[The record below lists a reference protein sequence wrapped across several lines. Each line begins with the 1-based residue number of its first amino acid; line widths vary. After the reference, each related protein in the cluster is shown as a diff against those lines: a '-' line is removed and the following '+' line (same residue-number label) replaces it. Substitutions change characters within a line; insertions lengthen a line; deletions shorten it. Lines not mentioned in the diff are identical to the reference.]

1 MLQFLCFVAQTL
13 IGRAIISLLS
23 NALLLLESHHP
34 IELYLLYAF
43 IFYSFTYIF
52 ITELWSQIWD
62 TSREAASILFFFFLV
77 GEGGGGRGAYKYINI

>member
-1 MLQFLCFVAQTL
+1 MLQFLCFVAQKL

-34 IELYLLYAF
+34 IVLYRLYLLYAF

-52 ITELWSQIWD
+52 ITDL
-62 TSREAASILFFFFLV
+62 
-77 GEGGGGRGAYKYINI
+77 